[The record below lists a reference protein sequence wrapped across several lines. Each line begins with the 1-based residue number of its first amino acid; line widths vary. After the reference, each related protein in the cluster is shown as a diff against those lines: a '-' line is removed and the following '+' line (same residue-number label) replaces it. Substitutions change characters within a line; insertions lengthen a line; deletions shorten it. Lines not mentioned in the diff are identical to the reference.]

1 MHKKCPKGV
10 QEAKL
15 RADLWGLL
23 GTLHG
28 GREDRKG
35 VRIRNASEERKN
47 LALGRGQTKLIDQ
60 SRVPQGTGNVT
71 RETKSWSDCVDW

>member
-1 MHKKCPKGV
+1 MPTVGLSYEAMVRLRLMHKKCPKGV

-47 LALGRGQTKLIDQ
+47 LALGRGQTKLTEQ
-60 SRVPQGTGNVT
+60 
-71 RETKSWSDCVDW
+71 C

>member
-1 MHKKCPKGV
+1 MGLSYEAMVRLRLMHKKCPKGV

-23 GTLHG
+23 RTLHG

-47 LALGRGQTKLIDQ
+47 LALGRGQTKL
-60 SRVPQGTGNVT
+60 T
-71 RETKSWSDCVDW
+71 ELC